1 MNSKFTKNEIDEF
14 HIEIGKRV
22 KEERNKKGMTQL
34 ELSLSMGY
42 KSVSLVSAAE
52 VASDGKHFNLEHLYK
67 ISKVLDISIHNLI
80 PDI

>member
-14 HIEIGKRV
+14 QIEIGKRV

-52 VASDGKHFNLEHLYK
+52 VSSDGKHFNLEHLYK
-67 ISKVLDISIHNLI
+67 TSKVLDISIHDLI
-80 PDI
+80 P

>member
-14 HIEIGKRV
+14 QIEIGKRV

-52 VASDGKHFNLEHLYK
+52 VSSDGKHFNLEHLYK
-67 ISKVLDISIHNLI
+67 ISKVLDISIHDLI
-80 PDI
+80 P